1 MSKRFTGQKV
11 LVTGA
16 AGGIGAAIARGF
28 HEQGADVVIS
38 DRQEPDT
45 ALGLASL
52 PFVSCDV
59 TDRGAVESLVDKAAG
74 TTGRLDCLVH
84 AAAILGGSGPFET
97 VDPRVFATYLEVNV
111 VGLFNVAQ
119 MVARMMIGAG
129 VRGSIITFGS
139 VNALAAERDASP
151 YVASKGAVRL
161 LTRAMAV
168 DLSRHGIRANTI
180 LPGPVTVARNAAL
193 FARQPMA
200 GKFAELLPVGRAGRP
215 EEIVEAAFY
224 LADPANSFTTGTD
237 LLVDGGLMASLP
249 L

>member
-1 MSKRFTGQKV
+1 MGNRFAGQKV

-38 DRQEPDT
+38 DRQVPNP
-45 ALGLASL
+45 ALGLRSL
-52 PFVSCDV
+52 PFVCCDV
-59 TDRGAVESLVDKAAG
+59 TDRRAVDALVEDAAG
-74 TTGRLDCLVH
+74 TAGRLDCLVH
-84 AAAILGGSGPFET
+84 AAAILGGSGPFEA

-119 MVARMMIGAG
+119 AVARKMIGTR

-139 VNALAAERDASP
+139 VNALAAERNASP
-151 YVASKGAVRL
+151 YVTSKGAVRL

-193 FARQPMA
+193 FSTPPMVD
-200 GKFAELLPVGRAGRP
+200 KFSELLPAGRPGRP

-224 LADPANSFTTGTD
+224 LADPANSFTTGID
-237 LLVDGGLMASLP
+237 LLVDGGLMALLP